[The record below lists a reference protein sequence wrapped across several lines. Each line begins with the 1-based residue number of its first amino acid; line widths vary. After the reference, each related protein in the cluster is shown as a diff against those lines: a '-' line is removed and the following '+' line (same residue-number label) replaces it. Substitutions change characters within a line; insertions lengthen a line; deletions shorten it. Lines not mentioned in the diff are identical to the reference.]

1 MDYLDQAL
9 RGLLIGI
16 LIALIVFYVL
26 RPHEPY
32 PRWVMVPFDQPWML
46 VILAAVV
53 VFVFFWDQRVALLMV
68 IFVLGVGMDVN
79 VYGKTYVQTS
89 LRSEPSATSVTESTG
104 GYPAADPSGTQVDA
118 EPLASFPGDPLSA
131 SVMPQTFT
139 IDLPHYPLVTQVY
152 TNEPGSPAPFA

>member
-9 RGLLIGI
+9 RGLLIGV

-46 VILAAVV
+46 LILAGLIIL
-53 VFVFFWDQRVALLMV
+53 VFLWDQRVALLMV

-79 VYGKTYVQTS
+79 VYGKTYVNTS
-89 LRSEPSATSVTESTG
+89 KDYGVSESDESTAVIG
-104 GYPAADPSGTQVDA
+104 VQQDAA
-118 EPLASFPGDPLSA
+118 PLLSLPGDPLS
-131 SVMPQTFT
+131 SSTFFT
-139 IDLPHYPLVTQVY
+139 IDPPHYPLVTQLY
-152 TNEPGSPAPFA
+152 TNEPGSPAPF